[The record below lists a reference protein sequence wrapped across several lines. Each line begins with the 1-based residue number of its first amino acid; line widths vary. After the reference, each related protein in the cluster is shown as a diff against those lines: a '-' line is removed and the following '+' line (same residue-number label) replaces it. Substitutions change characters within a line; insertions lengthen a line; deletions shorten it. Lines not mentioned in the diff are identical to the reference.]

1 MNSIL
6 IVDDT
11 AFTRLVLRNM
21 FEKLGVEV
29 VAEADS
35 GEEAVRNY
43 CLYRPSLVI
52 MDITMPGMNGLV
64 ASRKI
69 MELDKNAKIIICSAV
84 TRRDTVIKA
93 IRQVRVILSQNP
105 CSSRELNGLCNI
117 YWKRIPGECDG
128 GYGAVPE
135 FAVGSGTA
143 FDQ

>member
-21 FEKLGVEV
+21 FEKLGIEV

-43 CLYRPSLVI
+43 WLYRPSLVM
-52 MDITMPGMNGLV
+52 MDITMPGMNGLA

-69 MELDKNAKIIICSAV
+69 IELDKDAKIIICSAV
-84 TRRDTVIKA
+84 ARRDTVIKA
-93 IRQVRVILSQNP
+93 IQAGARDFIAKPLQFERIEWAVQNLLETDT
-105 CSSRELNGLCNI
+105 R
-117 YWKRIPGECDG
+117 
-128 GYGAVPE
+128 
-135 FAVGSGTA
+135 
-143 FDQ
+143 

>member
-21 FEKLGVEV
+21 FEKLGIEV

-43 CLYRPSLVI
+43 CLYRPTLVM
-52 MDITMPGMNGLV
+52 MDITMPGMNGLA

-69 MELDKNAKIIICSAV
+69 MELDKDAKIIICSAV
-84 TRRDTVIKA
+84 ARRDTVIKA
-93 IRQVRVILSQNP
+93 IQAGARDFIAKPLQF
-105 CSSRELNGLCNI
+105 E
-117 YWKRIPGECDG
+117 RIEW
-128 GYGAVPE
+128 AVQHLLE
-135 FAVGSGTA
+135 T
-143 FDQ
+143 DTR

>member
-21 FEKLGVEV
+21 FEKLGIEV

-43 CLYRPSLVI
+43 CLYRPTLVM

-69 MELDKNAKIIICSAV
+69 MELDKDAKIIICSAV
-84 TRRDTVIKA
+84 ARRDTVIKA
-93 IRQVRVILSQNP
+93 IQAGARDFIAKPLQF
-105 CSSRELNGLCNI
+105 E
-117 YWKRIPGECDG
+117 RIEW
-128 GYGAVPE
+128 AVQHLLE
-135 FAVGSGTA
+135 T
-143 FDQ
+143 DTR

>member
-21 FEKLGVEV
+21 FEKLGIEV

-52 MDITMPGMNGLV
+52 MDITMPGMNGLA

-69 MELDKNAKIIICSAV
+69 IELDKDAKIIICSAV
-84 TRRDTVIKA
+84 ARRDTVIKA
-93 IRQVRVILSQNP
+93 IQAGARDFIAKPLQFERIEWAVQHLLETD
-105 CSSRELNGLCNI
+105 SR
-117 YWKRIPGECDG
+117 
-128 GYGAVPE
+128 
-135 FAVGSGTA
+135 
-143 FDQ
+143 

>member
-1 MNSIL
+1 MNTIL

-21 FEKLGVEV
+21 FEKLGIEV

-69 MELDKNAKIIICSAV
+69 IELDKNAKIIICSAV
-84 TRRDTVIKA
+84 ARRDTVIKA
-93 IRQVRVILSQNP
+93 IQAGARDFIAKPLQFERIEWAVQHLLEID
-105 CSSRELNGLCNI
+105 SR
-117 YWKRIPGECDG
+117 
-128 GYGAVPE
+128 
-135 FAVGSGTA
+135 
-143 FDQ
+143 

>member
-43 CLYRPSLVI
+43 CLYRPSLVM

-93 IRQVRVILSQNP
+93 IQAGARDFIAKPLQFERIEWAVQHLLKTD
-105 CSSRELNGLCNI
+105 SR
-117 YWKRIPGECDG
+117 
-128 GYGAVPE
+128 
-135 FAVGSGTA
+135 
-143 FDQ
+143 

>member
-21 FEKLGVEV
+21 FEKLGIEV

-43 CLYRPSLVI
+43 CLYRPSLVM

-69 MELDKNAKIIICSAV
+69 IELDKNAKIIICSAV
-84 TRRDTVIKA
+84 ARRDTVIKA
-93 IRQVRVILSQNP
+93 IQAGARDFIAKPLQFERIEWAVQHLLETD
-105 CSSRELNGLCNI
+105 SR
-117 YWKRIPGECDG
+117 
-128 GYGAVPE
+128 
-135 FAVGSGTA
+135 
-143 FDQ
+143 

>member
-11 AFTRLVLRNM
+11 AFTRLVLRHM

-43 CLYRPSLVI
+43 CLYRPSLVM
-52 MDITMPGMNGLV
+52 MDITMPGMNGLA

-69 MELDKNAKIIICSAV
+69 MELDKDAKIIICSAV
-84 TRRDTVIKA
+84 ARRDTVIKA
-93 IRQVRVILSQNP
+93 IQAGARDFIAKPLQFERIEWAVQNLLE
-105 CSSRELNGLCNI
+105 SDTR
-117 YWKRIPGECDG
+117 
-128 GYGAVPE
+128 
-135 FAVGSGTA
+135 
-143 FDQ
+143 

>member
-1 MNSIL
+1 MNTIL

-21 FEKLGVEV
+21 FEKLGIEV

-64 ASRKI
+64 ASQKI
-69 MELDKNAKIIICSAV
+69 IELDKNAKIIICSAV
-84 TRRDTVIKA
+84 ARRDTVIKA
-93 IRQVRVILSQNP
+93 IQAGARDFIAKPLQFERIEWAVQHLLETD
-105 CSSRELNGLCNI
+105 SR
-117 YWKRIPGECDG
+117 
-128 GYGAVPE
+128 
-135 FAVGSGTA
+135 
-143 FDQ
+143 

>member
-21 FEKLGVEV
+21 FEQLGIKV

-43 CLYRPSLVI
+43 CLYRPSLVM
-52 MDITMPGMNGLV
+52 MDITMPGMNGLA

-69 MELDKNAKIIICSAV
+69 MELDKDAKIIICSAV
-84 TRRDTVIKA
+84 ARRDTVIKA
-93 IRQVRVILSQNP
+93 IQAGARDFIAKPLQFERIEWAVQHLLESD
-105 CSSRELNGLCNI
+105 SR
-117 YWKRIPGECDG
+117 
-128 GYGAVPE
+128 
-135 FAVGSGTA
+135 
-143 FDQ
+143 

>member
-1 MNSIL
+1 MKSIL

-21 FEKLGVEV
+21 VESLGIHV

-43 CLYRPSLVI
+43 FLYKPSLVL
-52 MDITMPGMNGLV
+52 MDITMPGMNGLT

-84 TRRDTVIKA
+84 ARRDTVIKA
-93 IRQVRVILSQNP
+93 IQAGARDFIAKPLQMERIEWAVQNVLGTELKVRS
-105 CSSRELNGLCNI
+105 
-117 YWKRIPGECDG
+117 
-128 GYGAVPE
+128 
-135 FAVGSGTA
+135 
-143 FDQ
+143 

>member
-21 FEKLGVEV
+21 FETLGIEV

-43 CLYRPSLVI
+43 CLYRPTFVM
-52 MDITMPGMNGLV
+52 MDITMPGMNGLA

-84 TRRDTVIKA
+84 ARRDTVIKA
-93 IRQVRVILSQNP
+93 IQAGARDFIAKPLQF
-105 CSSRELNGLCNI
+105 E
-117 YWKRIPGECDG
+117 RIEW
-128 GYGAVPE
+128 AVQHLLE
-135 FAVGSGTA
+135 T
-143 FDQ
+143 DTR

>member
-11 AFTRLVLRNM
+11 AFTRLVLRHM

-43 CLYRPSLVI
+43 CLYRPSLVM
-52 MDITMPGMNGLV
+52 MDITMPGMNGLA

-69 MELDKNAKIIICSAV
+69 MELDKDAKIIICSAV
-84 TRRDTVIKA
+84 ARRDTVIKA
-93 IRQVRVILSQNP
+93 IQAGARDFIAKPLQFERIEWAVQNLL
-105 CSSRELNGLCNI
+105 ET
-117 YWKRIPGECDG
+117 E
-128 GYGAVPE
+128 
-135 FAVGSGTA
+135 
-143 FDQ
+143 

>member
-1 MNSIL
+1 MNTIL

-21 FEKLGVEV
+21 FEKLGIEV

-43 CLYRPSLVI
+43 CLYRPSLVM

-69 MELDKNAKIIICSAV
+69 IELDKNAKIIICSAV
-84 TRRDTVIKA
+84 ARRDTVIKA
-93 IRQVRVILSQNP
+93 IQAGARDFIAKPLQFERIEWAVQHLLETD
-105 CSSRELNGLCNI
+105 SR
-117 YWKRIPGECDG
+117 
-128 GYGAVPE
+128 
-135 FAVGSGTA
+135 
-143 FDQ
+143 

>member
-1 MNSIL
+1 MNTIL

-21 FEKLGVEV
+21 FEKLGIEV

-69 MELDKNAKIIICSAV
+69 IELDKNAKIIICSAV
-84 TRRDTVIKA
+84 ARRDTVIKA
-93 IRQVRVILSQNP
+93 IQAGARDFIAKPLQFERIEWAVQHLLETD
-105 CSSRELNGLCNI
+105 SR
-117 YWKRIPGECDG
+117 
-128 GYGAVPE
+128 
-135 FAVGSGTA
+135 
-143 FDQ
+143 

>member
-1 MNSIL
+1 MNTIL

-21 FEKLGVEV
+21 FEKLGIEV

-43 CLYRPSLVI
+43 CLYRPSLVM

-69 MELDKNAKIIICSAV
+69 IELDKNAKIIICSAV
-84 TRRDTVIKA
+84 ARRDTVIKA
-93 IRQVRVILSQNP
+93 IQAGARDFIAKPLQF
-105 CSSRELNGLCNI
+105 E
-117 YWKRIPGECDG
+117 RIEW
-128 GYGAVPE
+128 AVQHLLENRDKLPYR
-135 FAVGSGTA
+135 
-143 FDQ
+143 

>member
-21 FEKLGVEV
+21 FEKLGIEV

-52 MDITMPGMNGLV
+52 MDITMPGMNGLA

-69 MELDKNAKIIICSAV
+69 IELDKDAKIIICSAV
-84 TRRDTVIKA
+84 ARRDTVIKA
-93 IRQVRVILSQNP
+93 IQAGARDFIAKPLQFERIEWAVQNLLEIDT
-105 CSSRELNGLCNI
+105 R
-117 YWKRIPGECDG
+117 
-128 GYGAVPE
+128 
-135 FAVGSGTA
+135 
-143 FDQ
+143 

>member
-1 MNSIL
+1 MNTIL

-21 FEKLGVEV
+21 FEKLGMVV

-43 CLYRPSLVI
+43 CLYRPSLVM

-69 MELDKNAKIIICSAV
+69 IELDKNAKIIICSAV
-84 TRRDTVIKA
+84 ARRDTVIKA
-93 IRQVRVILSQNP
+93 IQAGARDFIAKPLQF
-105 CSSRELNGLCNI
+105 E
-117 YWKRIPGECDG
+117 RIEW
-128 GYGAVPE
+128 AVQHLLENRDKLPYR
-135 FAVGSGTA
+135 
-143 FDQ
+143 

>member
-21 FEKLGVEV
+21 FEKLGIEV

-43 CLYRPSLVI
+43 CLYRPSLVM
-52 MDITMPGMNGLV
+52 MDITMPGMNGLA

-69 MELDKNAKIIICSAV
+69 IELDKDAKIIICSAV
-84 TRRDTVIKA
+84 ARRDTVIKA
-93 IRQVRVILSQNP
+93 IQAGARDFIAKPLQFERIEWAVQNLLETDT
-105 CSSRELNGLCNI
+105 R
-117 YWKRIPGECDG
+117 
-128 GYGAVPE
+128 
-135 FAVGSGTA
+135 
-143 FDQ
+143 